1 QSRRFAVQPVL
12 RAHCRA
18 AEIPAGRHVA
28 VRAECEQLP
37 AHQPLLVGAHQRA
50 LGLRQSNR
58 GPARAHVRARGT
70 ARGESRGRRRRQP
83 VSRDRGVPG
92 LRLSRHGRG
101 PEAVRAD
108 LGQRLRSGHRPA
120 AHPGRGPAAAARIE
134 APGGSVRRPLRAC
147 LHRGQGRGVRDLRS
161 GHQLLGAGTSAAES
175 VAVPPWLRY
184 KADTGQDKGKR
195 LKFMVRRT
203 AVLWLGAVLS
213 LSACGGHKGAS
224 GEGAGAKVLNLYIWS
239 DYLAANTLSD
249 FEKQTGIKVNVA
261 YFDTN
266 ETLETKLL
274 AGSSGYDI
282 VVPTASYFERQIK
295 AGVYLP
301 LDKSKL
307 PNLKNMDPQL
317 MAKVALHDPGN
328 AHGIIYMW
336 GTNGIGY
343 NEKMIKALMPD
354 APLDSWRMV
363 FDPAVASKVAK
374 CGISV
379 LDSPAEMMRAVYS
392 YLGKDPNSQSPDD
405 LVQAE
410 AVLTKI
416 RPYIRNINS
425 SEYIEALANGDLC
438 LAVGYN
444 GDVMQARDRARDA
457 NKGVDIKYVVPKEG
471 SILWFD
477 MLAIPKDAPHPDS
490 ALAFMNYIMTPQ
502 VIADISN
509 FKRYANGN
517 LASQPLVLPAVKD
530 DPEIYPPP
538 EIRRKL
544 AVQLADSADQTRA
557 ITRVWQKFKTGQ

>member
-1 QSRRFAVQPVL
+1 MF
-12 RAHCRA
+12 
-18 AEIPAGRHVA
+18 
-28 VRAECEQLP
+28 
-37 AHQPLLVGAHQRA
+37 
-50 LGLRQSNR
+50 
-58 GPARAHVRARGT
+58 
-70 ARGESRGRRRRQP
+70 
-83 VSRDRGVPG
+83 
-92 LRLSRHGRG
+92 
-101 PEAVRAD
+101 
-108 LGQRLRSGHRPA
+108 
-120 AHPGRGPAAAARIE
+120 
-134 APGGSVRRPLRAC
+134 SVRRMAI
-147 LHRGQGRGVRDLRS
+147 VA
-161 GHQLLGAGTSAAES
+161 LGCVLILSSCGDRKSSSSAAPDAGTGTNSAD
-175 VAVPPWLRY
+175 
-184 KADTGQDKGKR
+184 KA
-195 LKFMVRRT
+195 
-203 AVLWLGAVLS
+203 GAV
-213 LSACGGHKGAS
+213 ANS
-224 GEGAGAKVLNLYIWS
+224 GKVLNLYIWS
-239 DYLAANTLSD
+239 DYLAADTLSN
-249 FEKQTGIKVNVA
+249 FEKQTGIKVHVA

-274 AGSSGYDI
+274 AGSSGYDV

-295 AGVYLP
+295 AGVYLT

-317 MAKVALHDPGN
+317 MSKVALHDPGN
-328 AHGIIYMW
+328 AHGIIYTW

-343 NEKMIKALMPD
+343 NEKMVKELMPD
-354 APLDSWRMV
+354 APLDSWRLV

-405 LVQAE
+405 LVLGE

-438 LAVGYN
+438 IAVGYN

-457 NKGVDIKYVVPKEG
+457 NKGIEIKYFVPKEG

-477 MLAIPKDAPHPDS
+477 MLAIPKDAPDPDS
-490 ALAFMNYIMTPQ
+490 AYAYLNYIMAPQ

-509 FKRYANGN
+509 FKRYANAN
-517 LASQPLVLPAVKD
+517 AASQPLVMPSVRD
-530 DPEIYPPP
+530 DAGIYPPP
-538 EIRRKL
+538 EQRQKL

>member
-1 QSRRFAVQPVL
+1 MFS
-12 RAHCRA
+12 
-18 AEIPAGRHVA
+18 
-28 VRAECEQLP
+28 
-37 AHQPLLVGAHQRA
+37 
-50 LGLRQSNR
+50 
-58 GPARAHVRARGT
+58 
-70 ARGESRGRRRRQP
+70 
-83 VSRDRGVPG
+83 
-92 LRLSRHGRG
+92 
-101 PEAVRAD
+101 
-108 LGQRLRSGHRPA
+108 
-120 AHPGRGPAAAARIE
+120 
-134 APGGSVRRPLRAC
+134 
-147 LHRGQGRGVRDLRS
+147 
-161 GHQLLGAGTSAAES
+161 
-175 VAVPPWLRY
+175 
-184 KADTGQDKGKR
+184 
-195 LKFMVRRT
+195 VRRT
-203 AVLWLGAVLS
+203 AILILGCMLA
-213 LSACGGHKGAS
+213 LSACGDRKSAAGAGSAADKGA
-224 GEGAGAKVLNLYIWS
+224 GGGKVLNLYIWS
-239 DYLAANTLSD
+239 DYLAANTLPD
-249 FEKQTGIKVNVA
+249 FEKQTGIKVHVA
-261 YFDTN
+261 YFDAN

-295 AGVYLP
+295 AGVYLT

-343 NEKMIKALMPD
+343 NEKMVKELMPD

-392 YLGKDPNSQSPDD
+392 YLGKDPNSQNPDD

-410 AVLTKI
+410 AVLLKI

-438 LAVGYN
+438 VAVGYN
-444 GDVMQARDRARDA
+444 GDVMQARDRAREA
-457 NKGVDIKYVVPKEG
+457 NKGIDIKYAVPKEG

-477 MLAIPKDAPHPDS
+477 MLAIPKDAPDPDS
-490 ALAFMNYIMTPQ
+490 AYAFMNYIMTPQ

-517 LASQPLVLPAVKD
+517 AASQPLVSASVKD
-530 DPEIYPPP
+530 DPGIYPPP
-538 EIRRKL
+538 EQRQKL